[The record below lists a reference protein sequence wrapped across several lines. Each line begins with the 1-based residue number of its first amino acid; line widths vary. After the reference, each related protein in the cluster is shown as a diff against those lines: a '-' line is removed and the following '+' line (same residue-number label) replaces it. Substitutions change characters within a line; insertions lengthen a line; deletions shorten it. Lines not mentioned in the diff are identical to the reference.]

1 MLHNISLVVTKLVN
15 QVKTNKGLCHN
26 HNIWVVHRIC
36 ALCKTKF
43 RNKESLTEHQQNFHR
58 VNVSPILNIL
68 INFC

>member
-26 HNIWVVHRIC
+26 YNIWVVHRIC

-43 RNKESLTEHQQNFHR
+43 RNKESLTEHQQNFPR